1 MAQVLVRDLD
11 EKVVERLKA
20 RAQQHGRSLQVELK
34 KILEEAATAASDLE
48 AARRAAERLQRKFAG
63 RKFSDSTE
71 LIAEDRRR

>member
-11 EKVVERLKA
+11 DKVIERLKA
-20 RAQQHGRSLQVELK
+20 RAQQRGRSLQVELK
-34 KILEEAATAASDLE
+34 TILEQAAQSDLE
-48 AARRAAERLQRKFAG
+48 AARQAAERLRRKLAG

>member
-11 EKVVERLKA
+11 RSVIERLKA

-34 KILEEAATAASDLE
+34 TIIEQAARSDLE
-48 AARRAAERLQRKFAG
+48 AARRAAERLRRKLAG
-63 RKFSDSTE
+63 RKFSDSTV

>member
-11 EKVVERLKA
+11 RSVIERLKA

-34 KILEEAATAASDLE
+34 TIIEQAARSDLE
-48 AARRAAERLQRKFAG
+48 AARQAAERLRRKLAG

-71 LIAEDRRR
+71 LIAEDRQR

>member
-11 EKVVERLKA
+11 DKVIERLKA

-34 KILEEAATAASDLE
+34 TILEQAARNDLE
-48 AARRAAERLQRKFAG
+48 AARQAAERLRRKLAG
-63 RKFSDSTE
+63 RKFSDSAA